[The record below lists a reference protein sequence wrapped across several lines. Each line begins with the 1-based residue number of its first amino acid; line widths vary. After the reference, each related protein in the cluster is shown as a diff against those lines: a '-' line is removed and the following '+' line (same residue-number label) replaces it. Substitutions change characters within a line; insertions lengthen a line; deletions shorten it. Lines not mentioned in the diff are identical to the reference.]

1 MVARLAGFLEFLE
14 ISSSNNKVSKS
25 MWESP
30 NDIRP
35 GPESKTS
42 SIFSLASSTQRAT
55 NNINGAARRCKLMK
69 YKTILHSF
77 THNHLCA
84 YFYLIFLICV
94 YNLKNK
100 QFLDHIRNN
109 SEASPDGFE
118 TYNIESESEFRISSL
133 HSTRAHQQP
142 ITCLV
147 VEVGIV
153 VTGSQVC
160 LF

>member
-1 MVARLAGFLEFLE
+1 
-14 ISSSNNKVSKS
+14 

-55 NNINGAARRCKLMK
+55 NNINGAAKRCKLMK
-69 YKTILHSF
+69 YKIILHSF
-77 THNHLCA
+77 THNCLD
-84 YFYLIFLICV
+84 V